1 MIVLESFCFTGEVVS
16 MRERNDMVSIMLS
29 VVYIDDLFN
38 IFFFIYRSGQKQ
50 KAYFHRT
57 IRSFLF
63 YLKTG
68 EILTTL
74 M

>member
-38 IFFFIYRSGQKQ
+38 IFLFIYRSGQKQ
-50 KAYFHRT
+50 RLIFIGQYVH
-57 IRSFLF
+57 SFLI
-63 YLKTG
+63 LKRVKF
-68 EILTTL
+68 LL
-74 M
+74 L